1 MKKVLLIIVIIL
13 AVGLAC
19 FYLLG
24 INNQS
29 KTRVQEFKQDPYAFI
44 EKLVGE
50 KPNFIKRNV
59 RRKFSKFL
67 NCKKMLTNISV

>member
-1 MKKVLLIIVIIL
+1 MKKVLLIIVIIV

-50 KPNFIKRNV
+50 KPNFIREMSEENFKN
-59 RRKFSKFL
+59 F
-67 NCKKMLTNISV
+67 